1 MILLM
6 SLCRLLCPRAI
17 SDAVDVAVDVVA
29 YDVVAADDVVVVQ
42 ASVPE
47 CYF

>member
-1 MILLM
+1 MMLL
-6 SLCRLLCPRAI
+6 LCRLLCPSAI
-17 SDAVDVAVDVVA
+17 SDAIDVAVDVVT
-29 YDVVAADDVVVVQ
+29 YVNVVAADDVVVVQ